1 MDEIELTEEDKED
14 GLVVVKCTNCDVSLM
29 SHRDLMNLS
38 ICLQCK
44 SRNTLYVEDDNVKKR
59 ELGNEKTG
67 CMSIFIIGFLIAVLS

>member
-44 SRNTLYVEDDNVKKR
+44 SRNTLYVEGDNVKKR
-59 ELGNEKTG
+59 DYEKSG
-67 CMSIFIIGFLIAVLS
+67 CMSIFIIGFLIAVLF